1 MARIVQKYG
10 GTSVG
15 DIERIKRVANRIKAA
30 RDEGNEVVVVVSARS
45 GVTNELIARAK
56 AIHEHPSER
65 ELDMLLATGEQETI
79 ALTAIAMQ
87 AVDVD
92 AVSYTGGQA
101 GIFTDAAHTKAK
113 IKTINASPIIHDL
126 LAGKVVI
133 VAGFQGINEEG
144 QITTLGRGGSDLTAI
159 ALAAAVKADK
169 CEIYTD
175 VDGVYTADPRVVKDA
190 RKLNEIS
197 YDEMLELASSGSK
210 VMQSRSVEFAKK
222 YDVVFEVRSSFN
234 HNPGT
239 IVKEEVAY
247 MEQVVVR
254 GVAVDKDQ
262 TKVIVSNI
270 PDKPGSAG
278 RVFRALADANII
290 VDMIVQNIGR
300 NGIANLTFTVP
311 QSDSHR
317 ARQALD
323 PVFKE
328 IGGGE
333 VAIHDQIAK
342 LSVVGV
348 GMKTHSGVA
357 ATLFE
362 TLAAQGI
369 NIELIST
376 SEIKISVVI
385 AAAAPTTPPAPRT
398 RRSGWTSSE
407 PGSRTMGFGLRFGG
421 TPDPAVLTCCLL
433 TSAWS
438 DLCFRLPC
446 ASSPPAGRRT
456 ARLLRGGGGRPRPGR
471 RPVPARDP
479 AGSVGGTGALS
490 RVWATRTS
498 ATNSSAG
505 SRPISSPALLK
516 ELVARSYRRFSHPA
530 IAPLEQLGENLFVL
544 ELFHGPTLAFK
555 DFALQLLGNLYE
567 HQCRVRG
574 ETINVLGATSGDT
587 GAAAIHGLLGKPG
600 VAIFILYPDGADRA
614 AAGAPDGVHRA
625 RPTFL
630 PSPSTERL
638 TTRRRR

>member
-15 DIERIKRVANRIKAA
+15 DIERIKRVAERIKATH
-30 RDEGNEVVVVVSARS
+30 DEGNEVVVVVSARS

-79 ALTAIAMQ
+79 ALTAIALH
-87 AVDVD
+87 AIKVN

-113 IKTINASPIIHDL
+113 IKTINASPIVHDL
-126 LAGKVVI
+126 QNGRVVI
-133 VAGFQGINEEG
+133 VAGFQGINDDG

-190 RKLNEIS
+190 RKLSEIS

-239 IVKEEVAY
+239 IVKEEVVY

-262 TKVIVSNI
+262 TKVLISNI

-278 RVFRALADANII
+278 NVFRALADANII
-290 VDMIVQNIGR
+290 VDMIVQNVGR

-311 QSDSHR
+311 KSDSHR
-317 ARQALD
+317 AQEALA
-323 PVFKE
+323 PVFRE
-328 IGGGE
+328 LGGGE
-333 VAIHDQIAK
+333 VAIQNQIAK

-362 TLAAQGI
+362 TLAAKGI

-385 AAAAPTTPPAPRT
+385 SADQADDAARAAHAA
-398 RRSGWTSSE
+398 
-407 PGSRTMGFGLRFGG
+407 FGL
-421 TPDPAVLTCCLL
+421 DKL
-433 TSAWS
+433 
-438 DLCFRLPC
+438 
-446 ASSPPAGRRT
+446 
-456 ARLLRGGGGRPRPGR
+456 
-471 RPVPARDP
+471 
-479 AGSVGGTGALS
+479 
-490 RVWATRTS
+490 
-498 ATNSSAG
+498 
-505 SRPISSPALLK
+505 
-516 ELVARSYRRFSHPA
+516 
-530 IAPLEQLGENLFVL
+530 
-544 ELFHGPTLAFK
+544 
-555 DFALQLLGNLYE
+555 
-567 HQCRVRG
+567 
-574 ETINVLGATSGDT
+574 
-587 GAAAIHGLLGKPG
+587 
-600 VAIFILYPDGADRA
+600 
-614 AAGAPDGVHRA
+614 
-625 RPTFL
+625 
-630 PSPSTERL
+630 
-638 TTRRRR
+638 